1 MGFSPNEQVVQERYG
16 QAKSVAL
23 PWFDECGIQS
33 SSFDLLKS
41 VVRKYYPID
50 KKDNDKGLKLIETKF
65 SNTDYWR
72 IADSPF
78 GQAMIYAGLAIHV
91 GINNKWKGMT
101 EAFMGLKDILTWI
114 DNLEE
119 SRKDKDTKYMFLNIP
134 SISFVQHQTLQKK
147 SCQPL
152 RKWLHML
159 RVHLRTKIQ
168 Q

>member
-1 MGFSPNEQVVQERYG
+1 
-16 QAKSVAL
+16 
-23 PWFDECGIQS
+23 
-33 SSFDLLKS
+33 
-41 VVRKYYPID
+41 
-50 KKDNDKGLKLIETKF
+50 
-65 SNTDYWR
+65 
-72 IADSPF
+72 
-78 GQAMIYAGLAIHV
+78 MIYAGLAIHV